1 MDFAELTAVPAD
13 ALPVARFR
21 DHLRLG
27 RGFADDGVQ
36 DAVLV
41 ACLRAALA
49 VIEARTGKALFRR
62 PFRLRLA
69 NWREPDGQGLPVA
82 PVASVSDVRLVA
94 RDGSAAA
101 VDPAQYRLV
110 PDTHRPML
118 RPGAATL
125 PLPPAGGGI
134 EIDFEAGFGPDWT
147 AIPADLAQ
155 AVLLLAAHYHD
166 NRSATEP
173 GAAAGLPYGIA
184 ALVERHRTVRILGA
198 AP

>member
-69 NWREPDGQGLPVA
+69 NWREPDGQ
-82 PVASVSDVRLVA
+82 RLVA